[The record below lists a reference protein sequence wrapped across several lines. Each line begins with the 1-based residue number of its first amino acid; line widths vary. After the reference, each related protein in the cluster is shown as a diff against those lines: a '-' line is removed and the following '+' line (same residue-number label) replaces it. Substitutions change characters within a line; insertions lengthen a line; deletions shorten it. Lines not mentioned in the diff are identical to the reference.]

1 LNEERIQA
9 DEGRDEPSPA
19 ARRASSE
26 KFPCFECG
34 AGMRWDP
41 DHDALACD
49 YCGATRQVEQL
60 ADEIVERALEDAGD
74 AARGLGLE
82 LRVVQCKTCGA
93 RITLEPHI
101 TTESCAYCGSTSVMV
116 QDANRNAIRPE
127 SLVPLDVGKRQ
138 VEEHFRKWL
147 RKLWFRPSDLKR
159 TKRFDA
165 VGIYVPFWTFD
176 CSASSQWTAMSGTY
190 YYVPVTQPTMV
201 NGKLQMRTTM
211 QQRVR
216 WEPARGERSDIYDD
230 LHVHASKGN
239 SAELVQALGPFDTS
253 GLVPY
258 RPEYLAGWRAEEYQI
273 DLTEGWEAGRAMIHE
288 SQRARC
294 SADVPGD
301 TQRDLRVRTELED
314 VRWKH
319 VLLPIWSLSYHY
331 RGEIFAVLVHGQ
343 TGRVVGKAPYSWVK
357 ISAAILGAAAVVGG
371 YLAFG

>member
-1 LNEERIQA
+1 MRTSEER
-9 DEGRDEPSPA
+9 EGLPEA
-19 ARRASSE
+19 APRAGSE
-26 KFPCFECG
+26 KFPCHECG

-49 YCGATRQVEQL
+49 YCGATREVEVL
-60 ADEIVERALEDAGD
+60 EDEILERPLEEAGD

-93 RITLEPHI
+93 RLTLEPHV
-101 TTESCAYCGSTSVMV
+101 TSDSCAYCGSTNVMM

-138 VEEHFRKWL
+138 VEEQFRKWL
-147 RKLWFRPSDLKR
+147 RKLWFRPNELKR

-176 CSASSQWTAMSGTY
+176 CAASSQWTAMSGTY

-201 NGKLQMRTTM
+201 NGKLQMITTM

-216 WEPARGERSDIYDD
+216 WKPAHGERSDVYDD
-230 LHVHASKGN
+230 RHVHASKGRC
-239 SAELVQALGPFDTS
+239 AEHERELGPFDTS
-253 GLVPY
+253 ALVPY
-258 RPEYLAGWRAEEYQI
+258 RPEYLAGWRADEYQV
-273 DLTEGWEAGRAMIHE
+273 DLADAWETGCGEIHAD
-288 SQRARC
+288 QRRRC
-294 SADVPGD
+294 GSDVPGD
-301 TQRDLRVRTELED
+301 THRDLRVRTELAD

-319 VLLPIWSLSYHY
+319 VLLPIWSLSYRF
-331 RGEIFAVLVHGQ
+331 RGEVYAVLIHGQ
-343 TGRVVGKAPYSWVK
+343 TGRVVGKAPYSIAK
-357 ISAAILGAAAVVGG
+357 IGAAVLAAIVVVGA